1 MLFTMKEPVGRNVVI
16 YLYGHGTILTMD
28 VKQNQFTTLY
38 FQNALPY
45 LASLSGLFYIHAF
58 QV

>member
-1 MLFTMKEPVGRNVVI
+1 MLFTMKEPVGRNVVT
-16 YLYGHGTILTMD
+16 YLYRHGTILTME
-28 VKQNQFTTLY
+28 VEQKQFTTLY

-45 LASLSGLFYIHAF
+45 LASLPGLFYIHAF